1 MDGDGDLDLW
11 VGDGNGRLYYFTNG
25 AGAGNMAQFS
35 YTYPFNNIFVGQ
47 DAKPCIR
54 DVSGDGLLDLLIG
67 EQNNELNL
75 FVNTGTK
82 NKPGF
87 GNVPDQ
93 KNFGQLF
100 TTTDFNTFNNSIAPF
115 IMMERRWLILAL
127 KTGD

>member
-1 MDGDGDLDLW
+1 MAM
-11 VGDGNGRLYYFTNG
+11 VRLYYYFTNG
-25 AGAGNMAQFS
+25 AGAGNMAQSFPIPIHL
-35 YTYPFNNIFVGQ
+35 TIFLSGRML
-47 DAKPCIR
+47 KPCR

-75 FVNTGTK
+75 FCQYGHK

-93 KNFGQLF
+93 EKNLNQLF
-100 TTTDFNTFNNSIAPF
+100 TTTDFNTFNNNIAF
-115 IMMERRWLILAL
+115 YHDGKKMAILAL